1 MTRGLT
7 AAGLK
12 SFRFSFSGI
21 YSPRGER
28 ATEAIKAENKRTNEF
43 PWFPIDDYIDY
54 IAGHD
59 FTTVLGVNV
68 EEGADV
74 AYEVVSDFIN
84 RASRRKLVA
93 VELSNEPHLNHR
105 PWQPEDYAERAADI
119 IEFLSPLRVKFAV
132 PLTVGNE
139 DKTPTRLSDN
149 EWNKR
154 MLTALSKR
162 VALKN
167 RNDIYGVL
175 HLYARGVSSD
185 TIDAF
190 NKAVRPFAPQMRY
203 LVTEFNIRSSLRD
216 NPQLTDD
223 YALEFARKTAE
234 IMSRTE
240 IEAVYVHA
248 VPYHSVVYWSDGRRV
263 LTVSGHNDPRLT
275 GEDRS
280 EGWHLTPAGRVYNL
294 YSTLAW
300 NGDVLLYQGGEQSYW
315 AVRDDRGRIV
325 LTLLNTTGGTAKK
338 NVKVEGRQYRLI
350 APARSIVCFDQSGR
364 EIGRVTFEK

>member
-1 MTRGLT
+1 
-7 AAGLK
+7 
-12 SFRFSFSGI
+12 
-21 YSPRGER
+21 
-28 ATEAIKAENKRTNEF
+28 
-43 PWFPIDDYIDY
+43 
-54 IAGHD
+54 
-59 FTTVLGVNV
+59 
-68 EEGADV
+68 
-74 AYEVVSDFIN
+74 
-84 RASRRKLVA
+84 
-93 VELSNEPHLNHR
+93 
-105 PWQPEDYAERAADI
+105 
-119 IEFLSPLRVKFAV
+119 
-132 PLTVGNE
+132 
-139 DKTPTRLSDN
+139 
-149 EWNKR
+149 
-154 MLTALSKR
+154 
-162 VALKN
+162 
-167 RNDIYGVL
+167 
-175 HLYARGVSSD
+175 VSSD